1 MEEEIEL
8 CEAFI
13 DDLRMILSNDDYKDC
28 KRLKYYLDGILS
40 TKIEL
45 ETEIQEEQEILLEQS
60 KQEKKAQLDEFWDT
74 RL

>member
-13 DDLRMILSNDDYKDC
+13 DDLRMILSNDEYKDC
-28 KRLKYYLDGILS
+28 KRLEYYLDSILS

-45 ETEIQEEQEILLEQS
+45 EAEIQEEQEILLEQS
-60 KQEKKAQLDEFWDT
+60 KQEKKAQLNEFWNT

>member
-13 DDLRMILSNDDYKDC
+13 DDLRMILSNDEYKDC
-28 KRLKYYLDGILS
+28 KRLEYYLDSILS

-45 ETEIQEEQEILLEQS
+45 EAEIQEEQEILLEQS
-60 KQEKKAQLDEFWDT
+60 KQEKKAQLNEYWSTQF
-74 RL
+74 

>member
-13 DDLRMILSNDDYKDC
+13 DDLRMILNNDEYKDC
-28 KRLKYYLDGILS
+28 KRLEYYLDSILS

-45 ETEIQEEQEILLEQS
+45 EAEIQEEQEILLEQS
-60 KQEKKAQLDEFWDT
+60 KQEKKAQLNEYWSTQF
-74 RL
+74 

>member
-1 MEEEIEL
+1 MEEELEL

-13 DDLRMILSNDDYKDC
+13 DDLKMILSNDEYKEC
-28 KRLKYYLDGILS
+28 KRLEYYLDSILS

-60 KQEKKAQLDEFWDT
+60 KQEKKAQLDEFWNT